1 MEIQGRIK
9 TIFATESV
17 GQNGFQKRDLVIT
30 TDGQYPQDII
40 IQFTQGNCALLDN
53 LQVGQMVKIHFN
65 LQGREWTNPQGEVK
79 YFNTVLGWK
88 IELIQTT
95 NVAQQQQP
103 QYQQAPQGYA
113 QPPQGYQQQPQYAP
127 PQQAQAHPPQ
137 QGQPQ
142 YQQGQMF
149 NNMGQA
155 PAQEDDGMP
164 F

>member
-9 TIFATESV
+9 QIFAPESV

-30 TDGQYPQDII
+30 TEEQYPNDII
-40 IQFTQGNCALLDN
+40 IQFTQSKCALLDT
-53 LQVGQMVKIHFN
+53 LQVGQTVKVHFN
-65 LQGREWTNPQGEVK
+65 LQGREWTSPQGEVK
-79 YFNTVLGWK
+79 YFNTVVGWK

-95 NVAQQQQP
+95 NVAQQQQ
-103 QYQQAPQGYA
+103 QYQ
-113 QPPQGYQQQPQYAP
+113 QPPQGYPQQPQYAP
-127 PQQAQAHPPQ
+127 PQQAQAYPPQ

-155 PAQEDDGMP
+155 PAQEDDGLP

>member
-9 TIFATESV
+9 VIFAPETV

-40 IQFTQGNCALLDN
+40 IQFAQGNCALLDN
-53 LQVGQMVKIHFN
+53 LQIGQIVKIHFN
-65 LQGREWTNPQGEVK
+65 LQGREWTSPQGEVK
-79 YFNTVLGWK
+79 YFNTVVGWK

-95 NVAQQQQP
+95 NVAQQQH
-103 QYQQAPQGYA
+103 QAPQGYA
-113 QPPQGYQQQPQYAP
+113 QHPQGYPQQSQYAP
-127 PQQAQAHPPQ
+127 PQQAQAYPP

-155 PAQEDDGMP
+155 PAQDGVP
-164 F
+164 Y

>member
-9 TIFATESV
+9 TIFAPETV

-40 IQFTQGNCALLDN
+40 IQFAQGNCALLDN

-79 YFNTVLGWK
+79 YFNTVVGWK

-95 NVAQQQQP
+95 NVAQQYQQP
-103 QYQQAPQGYA
+103 QYQQAPQGY
-113 QPPQGYQQQPQYAP
+113 QPQYAQAYP
-127 PQQAQAHPPQ
+127 P

-149 NNMGQA
+149 NQYGQA
-155 PAQEDDGMP
+155 PSQGDGIP
-164 F
+164 Y